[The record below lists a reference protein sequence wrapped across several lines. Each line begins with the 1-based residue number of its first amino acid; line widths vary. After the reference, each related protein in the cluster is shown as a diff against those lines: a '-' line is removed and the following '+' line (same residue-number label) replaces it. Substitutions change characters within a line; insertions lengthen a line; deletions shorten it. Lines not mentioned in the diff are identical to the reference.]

1 MGRFRLLKPFFKK
14 YKWHYIFG
22 LTWLLVVNFL
32 QLTVP
37 RLLGNITDSL
47 ATGSLDMAGIL
58 RYSALIIGIGLVIG
72 ISRFMW
78 RIYITG
84 TSRKLEYFLR
94 NKLVSH
100 LQKLS
105 PAYFNHHKT
114 GDLMAHATN
123 DINAIRMAFGMGII
137 MITDA
142 LVLSIATMF
151 LMINQ
156 VGIGLTMLALFP
168 LPFLAIGATVFGRL
182 IHKRFKAVQEAFS
195 NLTDKAQ
202 ENLSGIRVVKAFVQ
216 EKAEIEKFNQA
227 SQRHVDENMR
237 LILISGALFP
247 LSQVIAA
254 ISIIL
259 IIIFGGRAVINNQ
272 ISLGD
277 FVAFNSYLGL
287 MIWPMMAIGWV
298 MNIIQRGSASM
309 DRINEIL
316 MEKPEIKDSKNAV
329 ELDVKGQI
337 EFKDLTFSY
346 EKGEAALKNISLKIE
361 KGKTVAIIGR
371 TGSGKTTLV
380 NLILRLAN
388 PPKGKLFIDGVD
400 INDISLK
407 ALRENIGYVPQ
418 DNFLFSTTI
427 EENIAFALTDFT
439 KEQVENAAK
448 SAQVYDNIMDFPEKF
463 QTMMGERGV
472 TLSGGQKQ
480 RVSIAR
486 ALIKDPSILILDD
499 SLSAVDTHTE
509 EEILKALKVIMQ
521 SRTSIIISHRVST
534 VKEADEIIVMD
545 EGKIVEQGSHEQLLE
560 LGGLYH
566 QLHLKQLLE
575 EKLNSA

>member
-1 MGRFRLLKPFFKK
+1 MGRFRFLKPFFKE
-14 YKWHYIFG
+14 YKWHYFFG
-22 LTWLLVVNFL
+22 LVWLLMVNFM
-32 QLTVP
+32 QLIVP
-37 RLLGNITDSL
+37 RVLGNITDGL
-47 ATGSLDMAGIL
+47 AKGTLDTTGIL
-58 RYSALIIGIGLVIG
+58 RYSAIILGIGLVIG

-78 RIYITG
+78 RIYISG

-105 PAYFNHHKT
+105 PSYFNHHKT

-123 DINAIRMAFGMGII
+123 DINAIRMAFGMGVI
-137 MITDA
+137 MVTDA
-142 LVLSIATMF
+142 VVISIATIF

-156 VGIGLTMLALFP
+156 VGIGLTILVLFP
-168 LPFLAIGATVFGRL
+168 LPFLASGAAIFGKL
-182 IHKRFKAVQEAFS
+182 IHKRFKSVQEAFS

-216 EKAEIEKFNQA
+216 EKAEIEKFNEA
-227 SQRHVDENMR
+227 SQHHVNENMR
-237 LILISGALFP
+237 LILVWGALFP
-247 LSQVIAA
+247 LAQVIAS

-259 IIIFGGRAVINNQ
+259 IIMFGGRAVINNQ

-298 MNIIQRGSASM
+298 MNVIQRGSASM

-316 MEKPEIKDSKNAV
+316 LEKPEIRDSKMAV
-329 ELDVKGQI
+329 NLDVKGEI
-337 EFKDLTFSY
+337 HFKNLTFSY
-346 EKGEAALKNISLKIE
+346 EKGSPALKNINLKIE
-361 KGKTVAIIGR
+361 QGKTIAIIGR

-388 PPKGKLFIDGVD
+388 PPKGTLYIDGVD
-400 INDISLK
+400 INDVSLK
-407 ALRENIGYVPQ
+407 SLRKNIGYVPQ
-418 DNFLFSTTI
+418 DNFLFSTTV
-427 EENIAFALTDFT
+427 EKNIAFALQDYTT
-439 KEQVENAAK
+439 EQVEEAAK
-448 SAQVYDNIMDFPEKF
+448 FAQVYDNIVDFPKKF

-486 ALIKDPSILILDD
+486 ALIKDPAILILDD

-509 EEILKALKVIMQ
+509 EEILKALKIIMK

-545 EGKIVEQGSHEQLLE
+545 DGEIIEQGTHEQLVG
-560 LGGLYH
+560 LGGHYY

-575 EKLNSA
+575 EKLDRA